1 MLLTAALAVVPAAAT
16 TPAFAAD
23 VRSHPTVRSDDHP
36 GPPQVT
42 DEQRACMEK
51 KGFGRP
57 GERKPG
63 DQPPS
68 REDMQK
74 RWQDRMQAAKDC
86 GITGFPGPGRHFG
99 GPPMNDQQKK
109 CMADKGFEP
118 GMHHKGDQGQRPS
131 REEMQKRFQDFQN
144 ARKDCGLP
152 AFQGFRHGPMGQG
165 PMGHG
170 PGGPMGHGPM
180 QQGGPGPQNAPAP
193 QNGPAEHGGNGG
205 GGGNGGPGGKPA

>member
-1 MLLTAALAVVPAAAT
+1 MRIPRTMLLTAALAVVPAAAT

-68 REDMQK
+68 REQMQK
-74 RWQDRMQAAKDC
+74 RWRDRMQAAKDC
-86 GITGFPGPGRHFG
+86 GITGFPGPGHHFG
-99 GPPMNDQQKK
+99 GPPMNDQQGK
-109 CMADKGFEP
+109 CMADKGFGP
-118 GMHHKGDQGQRPS
+118 MHHEMGRPDQRPS
-131 REEMQKRFQDFQN
+131 REEMDKRRQAFGH
-144 ARKDCGLP
+144 AAKDCGLP
-152 AFQGFRHGPMGQG
+152 GPGRW
-165 PMGHG
+165 HHR
-170 PGGPMGHGPM
+170 PGGPD
-180 QQGGPGPQNAPAP
+180 
-193 QNGPAEHGGNGG
+193 
-205 GGGNGGPGGKPA
+205 GPGGKPA